1 MNRKESF
8 YEYMYNYEYEEYY
21 EFDEEIVNP
30 IVEIIRRYD
39 NFQKKEEKK
48 LTYSHNNYFKAP
60 TCRVDLNNVCGFV
73 EDDNLLQNLV
83 AMRFDLGKI

>member
-30 IVEIIRRYD
+30 VVEIIRRYD

-48 LTYSHNNYFKAP
+48 YLTTINSAWEKVNK
-60 TCRVDLNNVCGFV
+60 L
-73 EDDNLLQNLV
+73 
-83 AMRFDLGKI
+83 